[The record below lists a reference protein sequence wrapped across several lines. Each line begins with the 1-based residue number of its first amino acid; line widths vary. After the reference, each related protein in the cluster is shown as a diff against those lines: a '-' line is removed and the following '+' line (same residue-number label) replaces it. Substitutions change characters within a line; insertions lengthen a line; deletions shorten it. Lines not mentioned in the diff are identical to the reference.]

1 MLINAFLEGINLQ
14 DLGGHFTGLTTHGV
28 NGFELLRQ
36 LTLEYSLRTRSEA
49 LSLRTAL
56 AGRSFEPSRSGASVC
71 TASCIGRVVSQ
82 VWRFD
87 VVVAGQWGY
96 KATSHIIRSVSNVR
110 VDILCFSIDDGGAG
124 NLTGRPQWPWSCRDF
139 GSRNEWSGAHGK
151 HLESSISG
159 GTVLDYN
166 RGASALGLWSTESRV
181 RSCHLKR
188 EAAQQLKGITGGGH
202 DTLRSGCYGTGWC
215 AGQAWKVD
223 TRARIHTVQDR
234 PDVVVHECG
243 MSFTFEV

>member
-139 GSRNEWSGAHGK
+139 GSRNEWK

-188 EAAQQLKGITGGGH
+188 EEGH
-202 DTLRSGCYGTGWC
+202 HWRRSRHIEIRLLWNWLVCRPSLESGYTCTYPHR
-215 AGQAWKVD
+215 AGQAG
-223 TRARIHTVQDR
+223 RRC
-234 PDVVVHECG
+234 P
-243 MSFTFEV
+243 